1 MTYDYVIAGA
11 GSAGCVL
18 ANRLSAD
25 PGVRVLLLEAGGSD
39 RKMNIRVPVGF
50 AKQFRTDLDWNYV
63 SEPEPSLIGRSIYLP
78 RGRSLGGSSSMNAM
92 IYLRGHRTDFDGWA
106 ANGAPGWSYAETL
119 PYFKRA
125 EDNQRIR
132 DEFHGQGGELTVSD
146 PVWLSSL
153 APFFAESAA
162 GLGIVPNG
170 DFNGAEQDGAGPM
183 QLTQKRGRRWSAA
196 DAFLHPVKD
205 RPNLTVET
213 GAHVRRVLLEGG
225 RATGVEYERDG
236 APALA
241 RAGREVLVSAGAFNS
256 PQLLM
261 LSGIGPGEHLR
272 SVGIEP
278 RVESPHV
285 GSHLADHPMCTLT
298 WECRDAITL
307 HDATHPRYLL
317 EYLVG
322 RGRGKLSSNVGES
335 GAHVRVGSG
344 LEAPNFQILMG
355 AAYYFDNGFRSYPN
369 PAFTLAPCFLR
380 PVSEGEVRLRS
391 ADPRDKPLIRL
402 GWLSDPSE
410 MQAMVEAV
418 RLCREIAE
426 TGPLGEA
433 AVLNI
438 DPGPG
443 VASDEQIEAWVRAEA
458 QHEYHAACTCRMGS
472 EDEAVLDE
480 ELRVRGVDGL
490 RVIDASSMPRVV
502 GANTNAATMMIA
514 DRASDLILGRDPLPA
529 ENPLAQAAAAA

>member
-1 MTYDYVIAGA
+1 VTYDYVIAGA

-50 AKQFRTDLDWNYV
+50 AKQFRTDLDWNYM
-63 SEPEPSLIGRSIYLP
+63 SEPEPTLIGRSIYLP

-92 IYLRGHRTDFDGWA
+92 IYLRGHRTDFDWWA

-132 DEFHGQGGELTVSD
+132 DDFHGQGGELTVSD

-162 GLGIVPNG
+162 GVGIVPNG

-196 DAFLHPVKD
+196 DAFLHPVDD

-241 RAGREVLVSAGAFNS
+241 RADREVLVSAGAFNS

-278 RVESPHV
+278 LVESPHV
-285 GSHLADHPMCTLT
+285 GSHLADHPMCTVT
-298 WECRDAITL
+298 YECRDAITL

-317 EYLVG
+317 EYLIG

-369 PAFTLAPCFLR
+369 PAFTLAPCFVR
-380 PVSEGEVRLRS
+380 PISEGEVRLRS

-410 MQAMVEAV
+410 MRAMVEAV
-418 RLCREIAE
+418 RLCREIGE

-433 AVLNI
+433 AVLNV

-443 VASDEQIEAWVRAEA
+443 VRSDEQIEAWIRAEA
-458 QHEYHAACTCRMGS
+458 QHEYHAACTCRMGA
-472 EDEAVLDE
+472 EDDAVLDE

-514 DRASDLILGRDPLPA
+514 DRASDLILGREPLPA
-529 ENPLAQAAAAA
+529 EDPLRQAAAAA